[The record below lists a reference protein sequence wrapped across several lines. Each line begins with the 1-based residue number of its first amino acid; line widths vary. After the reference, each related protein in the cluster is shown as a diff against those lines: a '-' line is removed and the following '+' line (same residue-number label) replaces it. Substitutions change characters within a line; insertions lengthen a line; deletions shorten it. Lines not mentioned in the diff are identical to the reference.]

1 MKNIDINQ
9 DKFVTYSLKA
19 FQINNIYKLLDSII
33 KIRLRHCQNYH
44 DLKFILYNLFFI
56 IFN

>member
-19 FQINNIYKLLDSII
+19 FQINNIYKLLDNII

-44 DLKFILYNLFFI
+44 DLKFII
-56 IFN
+56 IVKLIVI